1 MKNNDL
7 QQDGSD
13 RLVALGDL
21 KDYKVAKDNPDVAGW
36 RVIGAN
42 GETLG
47 VVKDLI
53 VDLQAMKTRYLSV
66 VADRK
71 FFNNNDDQ
79 YLLIPIG
86 AAALDKKGRN
96 VFVSHLDANSIT
108 NYPVYPGGPIREDYE
123 YAVREHFVQNNHFAT
138 PGPAASPTNTT
149 YTDSNVSA
157 VQQPPVVQAQPVIPD
172 QPVNRRSIGNDF
184 YDNNH
189 YNENQFYSDNRDT
202 DRNSTVIYTSS
213 QDTTRNDQGNFSR
226 PDTPVFTDSTANNN
240 PTAGTSKSVEESIA
254 TIERLEQMRERG
266 SITNEEFQVL
276 KKKALNL

>member
-1 MKNNDL
+1 MKNDEL
-7 QQDGSD
+7 KQDGAD
-13 RLVALGDL
+13 RLVGLRDL
-21 KDYKVAKDNPDVAGW
+21 KDYKVAKDSPDVAGW

-47 VVKDLI
+47 MVQDLI

-123 YAVREHFVQNNHFAT
+123 YAVRENFLQNNHFT
-138 PGPAASPTNTT
+138 TGNPAPSNTET
-149 YTDSNVSA
+149 VYTDTNQSTIK
-157 VQQPPVVQAQPVIPD
+157 QPVIPE
-172 QPVNRRSIGNDF
+172 QSVNKERISNDF
-184 YDNNH
+184 YDNNQF
-189 YNENQFYSDNRDT
+189 NENQFYTADRDN
-202 DRNSTVIYTSS
+202 DRNSTIIYTSS
-213 QDTTRNDQGNFSR
+213 QDTNRNNQGDFPR
-226 PDTPVFTDSTANNN
+226 QDTPVYNDKITPDTNTPGSS
-240 PTAGTSKSVEESIA
+240 SKSVEESIA
-254 TIERLEQMRERG
+254 TIERLEQLRERG
-266 SITNEEFQVL
+266 SITEEEFRTL
-276 KKKALNL
+276 KKKAINF

>member
-1 MKNNDL
+1 MKNDEL
-7 QQDGSD
+7 KQDGSD
-13 RLVALGDL
+13 RLVALSDL
-21 KDYKVAKDNPDVAGW
+21 KEYKVAKDNPDVAGW

-47 VVKDLI
+47 LVKDLI

-123 YAVREHFVQNNHFAT
+123 YAVRENFLQNNHYAT
-138 PGPAASPTNTT
+138 GNQAPSNSETI
-149 YTDSNVSA
+149 YTDTNRSTVSS
-157 VQQPPVVQAQPVIPD
+157 PVIPE
-172 QPVNRRSIGNDF
+172 QPVNNRTISNDF
-184 YDNNH
+184 YDDNH
-189 YNENQFYSDNRDT
+189 FNDNQFYTADRDK
-202 DRNSTVIYTSS
+202 DQNSTIIYTSS
-213 QDTTRNDQGNFSR
+213 QDTNRTSQDDFTRQDNTGYTDKITADIN
-226 PDTPVFTDSTANNN
+226 TPGSS
-240 PTAGTSKSVEESIA
+240 SKSVEESIA
-254 TIERLEQMRERG
+254 TIERLEQLRERG
-266 SITNEEFQVL
+266 SITDEEFRAL
-276 KKKALNL
+276 KKKAINF

>member
-1 MKNNDL
+1 MKNDEIN
-7 QQDGSD
+7 QDGSN
-13 RLVALGDL
+13 RLVALSDL
-21 KDYKVAKDNPDVAGW
+21 KDYKVAKDNPNVAGW

-47 VVKDLI
+47 MVKDLI

-123 YAVREHFVQNNHFAT
+123 YAVRENFLQNNHFAT
-138 PGPAASPTNTT
+138 GNPAPSNPETI
-149 YTDSNVSA
+149 YTDTNRSTIS
-157 VQQPPVVQAQPVIPD
+157 QPIIPE
-172 QPVNRRSIGNDF
+172 QPVNNRTISNDF

-189 YNENQFYSDNRDT
+189 FNENQFYTADRDK
-202 DRNSTVIYTSS
+202 DRNSTIIYTSS
-213 QDTTRNDQGNFSR
+213 QDTNR
-226 PDTPVFTDSTANNN
+226 PSQDDFPRQDTPVYTDKITADTNT
-240 PTAGTSKSVEESIA
+240 PGSSSQSVEESIA
-254 TIERLEQMRERG
+254 TIERLEQLRERG
-266 SITNEEFQVL
+266 SITEEEFRAL
-276 KKKALNL
+276 KKKAINF